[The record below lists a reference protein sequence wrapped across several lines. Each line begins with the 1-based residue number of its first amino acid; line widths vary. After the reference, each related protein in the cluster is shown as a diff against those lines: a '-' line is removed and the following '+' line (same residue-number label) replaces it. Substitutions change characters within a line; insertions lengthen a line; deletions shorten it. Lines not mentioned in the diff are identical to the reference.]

1 MLVLLCRSGFLPKGY
16 VVVKYLVSALVLVFV
31 AVLDQVSKW
40 YVFGIHVQHGS
51 MQLFEFCSLVQF
63 WNRGISF
70 GMLNSIENGNLIFT
84 WLSVALMFL
93 LVFVLVKTE
102 SKLKATCIGSVLGGS
117 LGNLFDRLRFG
128 AVYDFID
135 LHIGDF
141 HWPAFNIADS
151 FIVLGVV
158 LFLLLETKSCINKEY
173 HSDGV

>member
-1 MLVLLCRSGFLPKGY
+1 M
-16 VVVKYLVSALVLVFV
+16 VKYSVGALVLIFV
-31 AVLDQVSKW
+31 VVLDQVSKW
-40 YVFGIHVQHGS
+40 YVFGIHVQHGP
-51 MQLFEFCSLVQF
+51 MQIFEFCNLVQF

-70 GMLNSIENGNLIFT
+70 GMLNSIKNSNLIFT
-84 WLSVALMFL
+84 WLSVALMCS

-102 SKLKATCIGSVLGGS
+102 SKLKAMCICSVLGGS

-158 LFLLLETKSCINKEY
+158 SFLLLEAKSYINNEH
-173 HSDGV
+173 HSDGA